1 MNRNLTRVRLALVFL
16 LLLAVGSGSVSAQN
30 ALTITDGSTEGLSSV
45 SLSVL
50 MDADA
55 PVEGYVLAIT
65 YDTGALSVSDIS
77 EGTAATSAGAELVAA
92 ESLADGFTLGVVL
105 DGESPFDGQTIP
117 AGTGLEIAVFTMT
130 PQILVG
136 AATDTALA
144 FADQVLNNPPLDNII
159 VQGGLSVGVA
169 QGLGL
174 NNGTLTLLPPPPDG
188 LAIEDASIAS
198 DASGPARI
206 LMSNSSGP
214 VQGFVLAV
222 AHDTTQVQLVDVN
235 IAGTVT
241 ASTGAELVVPQVFAD
256 GGTLGVVLDFNTPFD
271 GQAIAIGNDQHIA
284 NFVYS
289 SNEDIVD
296 PAPAES
302 SALTFVDGQLGDP
315 VLENV
320 LVVGGLSIAPGQ
332 ENGTLTRLPIPPPP
346 VHDTA
351 FYIGQ
356 IDFPETGSQGG
367 LGFPGL
373 DMEFCF
379 FYTDP
384 TDNIQGVQLAVC
396 YDDLEF
402 LDGTFTIEGS
412 IADEL
417 GAEFVNYQID
427 NDENDGDGREFIAG
441 ILMDA
446 LPPFEN
452 QQLPTTSVPLL
463 IGCVQAEV
471 IGGAVCG
478 DTFSVDFCDG
488 INGNGMVS
496 INNLAVIDYQ
506 SIQEFDRFGATYDI
520 IPVPSFS
527 RGDCNTDTKVDLADA
542 ATVIASQFQGYPVE
556 CDDACDSNDDGTI
569 NLADSVFLLNF
580 LFKFGELPPDPGPY
594 STGPDPTLDD
604 LDCALPA
611 ACN

>member
-1 MNRNLTRVRLALVFL
+1 MKRNLTRVRLALVFL

-30 ALTITDGSTEGLSSV
+30 ALTITDGSAEGLSS
-45 SLSVL
+45 SALSVL

-65 YDTGALSVSDIS
+65 FDTGLLSVSDVEIGS
-77 EGTAATSAGAELVAA
+77 ATSSAGAELIAP
-92 ESLADGFTLGVVL
+92 EILAGGFTLGVVL
-105 DGESPFDGQTIP
+105 DFEDPFGGQTIP
-117 AGTGLEIAVFTMT
+117 AGTGLEIASFSIT
-130 PQILVG
+130 PLTIVS
-136 AATDTALA
+136 APTDTPIE
-144 FADQVLNNPPLDNII
+144 FIDGVLNDPVLDNII
-159 VQGGLSVGVA
+159 VQGGLTIGVNE
-169 QGLGL
+169 GLGL
-174 NNGTLTLLPPPPDG
+174 NNGTMTLLPPPPDG
-188 LAIEDASIAS
+188 LAIEGVIFPS
-198 DASGPARI
+198 DASGEARI

-214 VQGFVLAV
+214 VQGFVLAI
-222 AHDTTQVQLVDVN
+222 AHDTDQVTLTQIS

-241 ASTGAELVVPQVFAD
+241 SDVGAELVVPQVYAT
-256 GGTLGVVLDFNTPFD
+256 GGTLGVVLDFGVPFD
-271 GQAIAIGNDQHIA
+271 GQSIAIGIDQHIA
-284 NFVYS
+284 SFVYS
-289 SNEDIVD
+289 SNEEIII
-296 PAPAES
+296 PAPDETSTVSFA
-302 SALTFVDGQLGDP
+302 DGQLGGPLLD
-315 VLENV
+315 NV
-320 LVVGGLSIAPGQ
+320 LVVAGLSISPGL
-332 ENGTLTRLPIPPPP
+332 ENGTLTRLAVDPPP

-356 IDFPETGSQGG
+356 IDFPDTGTQGG
-367 LGFPGL
+367 QGFPG
-373 DMEFCF
+373 MAIEFCF

-384 TDNIQGVQLAVC
+384 TDNIQGVQIAVC

-427 NDENDGDGREFIAG
+427 NDETDGDGREFLLG

-452 QQLPTTSVPLL
+452 QQLPPTSEPLL

-471 IGGAVCG
+471 LGGAVCG

-488 INGNGMVS
+488 INGNGMVL
-496 INNLAVIDYQ
+496 INNLVVIDYQ
-506 SIQEFDRFGATYDI
+506 SIENFERFGATYEI
-520 IPVPSFS
+520 IPVPSFR
-527 RGDCNTDTKVDLADA
+527 RGDCNTDERVDLADA
-542 ATVIASQFQGYPVE
+542 ATVIASQFQGFPVE

-569 NLADSVFLLNF
+569 NLADSVYLLNF
-580 LFKFGELPPDPGPY
+580 LFQFGDLPPDPGPY